1 MPRTYVQ
8 LDRFRRGE
16 ELGADR
22 VPRVR
27 TDERQRGE
35 GQADQHGRVLRDAKA
50 PVSPRPEHSALDLSK
65 IKAAGYTPADWEE
78 TLEAYV
84 NKELGK

>member
-1 MPRTYVQ
+1 MFELTNGN
-8 LDRFRRGE
+8 GE
-16 ELGADR
+16 KVKPISTAEYFAN
-22 VPRVR
+22 
-27 TDERQRGE
+27 
-35 GQADQHGRVLRDAKA
+35 AKA

-84 NKELGK
+84 SKELGK